1 MPPKKRL
8 GELLVDSGLITQAQL
23 QEALK
28 LQKQTGDRL
37 GRVLISHGFVTEQD
51 IINVLEFQ
59 LGISQVEL
67 HGITLD
73 PEVVK
78 MVPEHLVRRHKAI
91 PVKRSGNIL
100 LVAMVDPLNVLAID
114 DFRLASGCEIEPA
127 ISTEKEIDQA
137 IQKYYGI
144 QGLEEVS
151 AVEEGAA
158 AVEIGEKFNLDADSG
173 LGGAPVVRVVNSMI
187 QQAVQARASDIH
199 VEPLGDRVRVRFR
212 VDGLLRDMMSLP
224 KGSHPSIISRIKIM
238 ADMDIAEKRLPQDG
252 RVQIRASNRQVDLRV
267 SSMPTIFGE
276 KIVIRILD
284 KSARLVSLED
294 LGFSEAVLHRYR
306 NLIKFA
312 YGMILVTGPTGSGKT
327 TTLYATLNEISSI
340 DKNII
345 TIEDPVEY
353 ILEGINQTQVHVKS
367 GLTFAVGLRS
377 ILRQDPDVIM
387 VGEIRDAETADI
399 AVRAA
404 TTGHLVLSTLHTND
418 AAGAVTRLIDTGVE
432 PFLVAS
438 SVIGVVAQ
446 RLVRKICPHCKASY
460 QLPPDSP
467 HRVFIGVDA
476 NAAIS
481 LYKGQ
486 GCRQCEYTGYRGRL
500 AIQEVLAVSAQLRSL
515 ILEKASS
522 EELKNQAVSEGMKTL
537 KEDGIIK
544 ALEGLTTIEEVIR
557 VAYADEV
564 ITG

>member
-1 MPPKKRL
+1 VLLPPKKRL
-8 GELLVDSGLITQAQL
+8 GELLVESGLITQAEL

-37 GRVLISHGFVTEQD
+37 GRVLISNGFVTEQD

-59 LGISQVEL
+59 LGISQVDL
-67 HGITLD
+67 HGIALV
-73 PEVVK
+73 PEVIK
-78 MVPEHLVRRHKAI
+78 MLPERLVRRFKAL
-91 PVKRSGNIL
+91 PVKRLGNTL
-100 LVAMVDPLNVLAID
+100 TVAMVDPLNVLAID

-137 IQKYYGI
+137 IQKYYGM
-144 QGLEEVS
+144 QGFEGV
-151 AVEEGAA
+151 AVLEEGALLDL
-158 AVEIGEKFNLDADSG
+158 GEKFNLDADSG
-173 LGGAPVVRVVNSMI
+173 PGGAPVVRVVNSTI

-199 VEPLGDRVRVRFR
+199 LEPLGDRVRVRFR
-212 VDGLLRDMMSLP
+212 VDGILRDMMSLP

-252 RVQIRASNRQVDLRV
+252 RVQIRANNRQIDLRV
-267 SSMPTIFGE
+267 SSMPTIYGE
-276 KIVIRILD
+276 KAVIRILD
-284 KSARLVSLED
+284 KSSRLVNLKD
-294 LGFSEAVLHRYR
+294 LGFAETVLKRYQ
-306 NLIKFA
+306 NLIRYT

-353 ILEGINQTQVHVKS
+353 VLEGINQTQVHVKS
-367 GLTFAVGLRS
+367 GLTFAMGLRS

-387 VGEIRDAETADI
+387 VGEIRDAETAEI

-418 AAGAVTRLIDTGVE
+418 ATGAVTRLIDTGVE

-446 RLVRKICPHCKASY
+446 RLVRKICPHCKISY
-460 QLPPDSP
+460 QLPSESP
-467 HRVFIGVDA
+467 HRAFMGAEA
-476 NAAIS
+476 NTAIS

-486 GCRQCEYTGYRGRL
+486 GCRQCDYAGYRGRL
-500 AIQEVLAVSAQLRSL
+500 AIQEVLPVSANLRSL
-515 ILEKASS
+515 ILAKATS
-522 EELKNQAVSEGMKTL
+522 EELKDQAVREGMQTL
-537 KEDGIIK
+537 KEDGIDK
-544 ALEGLTTIEEVIR
+544 ALAGMTTIEEVIR
-557 VAYADEV
+557 VAYGEEV
-564 ITG
+564 